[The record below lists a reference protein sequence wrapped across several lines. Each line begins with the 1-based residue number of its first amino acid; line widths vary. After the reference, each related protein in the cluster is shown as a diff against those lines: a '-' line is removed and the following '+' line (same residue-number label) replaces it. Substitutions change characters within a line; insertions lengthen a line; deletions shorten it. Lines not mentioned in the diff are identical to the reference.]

1 MISISVVTTSFNQ
14 AAYLEQT
21 LTSVQAQS
29 YPALEHIVVDG
40 ASTDGTL
47 NLLAGKCDD
56 RWAHLHWVSEP
67 DGGQTQ
73 AMNKGLRMAKGDIIG
88 WLNSDD
94 LYRPGCFE
102 AVARV
107 FKEHPEVDVLY
118 GDYTIIDKDGRHL
131 CERREIEPS
140 RLVLFYHHILFIPT
154 TATFFRRR
162 IFDEGYWL
170 DESLQYAMDHEF
182 FVRLAIAGF
191 QFLHVSALLA
201 DFRLHPESKTCAT
214 GARQLAETRW
224 VRNHLSPVARRM
236 RPGLL
241 RSMCLGGL
249 QFCAAMARYSEKFLR
264 GYYLPPQSVPPV
276 IF

>member
-47 NLLAGKCDD
+47 SLLAGKRGESWVHL
-56 RWAHLHWVSEP
+56 RWISEP
-67 DGGQTQ
+67 DNGQSH
-73 AMNKGLRMAKGDIIG
+73 AMNKGLRMAQGDIIG

-94 LYRPGCFE
+94 VYRLGCFE

-107 FKEHPEVDVLY
+107 FEEHPEVDILY
-118 GDYTIIDKDGRHL
+118 GDYTVIDKDGRYI
-131 CERREIEPS
+131 CERREIEPN
-140 RLVLFYHHILFIPT
+140 RLVLFYHHVLYIPT
-154 TATFFRRR
+154 TATFFRRH

-170 DESLQYAMDHEF
+170 DESLQYAMDYEF

-191 QFLHVSALLA
+191 RFLHISALLA

-214 GARQLAETRW
+214 GHRQLEEVRW
-224 VRNHLSPVARRM
+224 VRNNYSPIAQRM
-236 RPGLL
+236 PPGPL
-241 RSMCLGGL
+241 RSVCLGGL
-249 QFCAAMARYSEKFLR
+249 QLCAAVARYSEKFLR